1 MATQLIKHLKI
12 CAENDVVYKPLNS
25 QWAFDEPLI
34 AKALQNVSVYFP
46 HYSRHDESH
55 SRQILVHIER
65 LLGEENISKLTATD
79 TWLLLEAAYLH
90 DIGMIVSDDQLNKD
104 FDAIKKHVEKII
116 EIYTNLNQ
124 IKK

>member
-1 MATQLIKHLKI
+1 MATQLIKHLKDW
-12 CAENDVVYKPLNS
+12 AEKDAIYKPLES
-25 QWAFDEPLI
+25 QWTFDERLI

-65 LLGEENISKLTATD
+65 LLGPDNIAKLSPTD

-90 DIGMIVSDDQLNKD
+90 DIGMIISDEQLKED
-104 FDAIKKHVEKII
+104 YDAIKK
-116 EIYTNLNQ
+116 TR
-124 IKK
+124 